1 MLKIFLQKTS
11 RKNARLLTFTLR
23 LNKDETP
30 GSVSRNIAL
39 LC

>member
-11 RKNARLLTFTLR
+11 RKDALSLILTPR
-23 LNKDETP
+23 LNKGETP

-39 LC
+39 LF